1 MVVIVAAVIFFA
13 NPVSAQNAAGTA
25 IALGGV
31 FAYGQVSWTARH
43 TLNGHF
49 YSPQGAAR
57 AQRAPTHQMKSR
69 ISKIMFP
76 ESLHKALAPYQLAV

>member
-1 MVVIVAAVIFFA
+1 MSWRYSTLCCAALTDMHALRIVLFDTQTGVKRVVVIVAAVIFFA

-43 TLNGHF
+43 TLNV
-49 YSPQGAAR
+49 SC
-57 AQRAPTHQMKSR
+57 
-69 ISKIMFP
+69 
-76 ESLHKALAPYQLAV
+76 L

>member
-31 FAYGQVSWTARH
+31 FAYGQVSWPARR
-43 TLNGHF
+43 TLNDF
-49 YSPQGAAR
+49 C
-57 AQRAPTHQMKSR
+57 
-69 ISKIMFP
+69 
-76 ESLHKALAPYQLAV
+76 L